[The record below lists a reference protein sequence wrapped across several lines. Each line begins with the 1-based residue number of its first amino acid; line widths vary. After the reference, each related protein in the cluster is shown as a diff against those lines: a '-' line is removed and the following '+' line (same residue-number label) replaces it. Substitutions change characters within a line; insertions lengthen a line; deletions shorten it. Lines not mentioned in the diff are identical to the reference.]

1 MRDAEKT
8 IGNMIDKL
16 RIAFL
21 GSVDEERLPKC
32 KSYVATSEAGRDKDD
47 LSVDKYFID
56 ACCTIPEKQSCLY
69 VLL

>member
-16 RIAFL
+16 KIAFL
-21 GSVDEERLPKC
+21 GSVDEEGFPNVKAMLQPRKR
-32 KSYVATSEAGRDKDD
+32 GRDKDD

-69 VLL
+69 VFL

>member
-16 RIAFL
+16 KIAFL
-21 GSVDEERLPKC
+21 GSVDEEG
-32 KSYVATSEAGRDKDD
+32 YVATPEKRRDKDD

-56 ACCTIPEKQSCLY
+56 ACCTIPGKQSCLY
-69 VLL
+69 VFL

>member
-21 GSVDEERLPKC
+21 GSVDEEGFPKC